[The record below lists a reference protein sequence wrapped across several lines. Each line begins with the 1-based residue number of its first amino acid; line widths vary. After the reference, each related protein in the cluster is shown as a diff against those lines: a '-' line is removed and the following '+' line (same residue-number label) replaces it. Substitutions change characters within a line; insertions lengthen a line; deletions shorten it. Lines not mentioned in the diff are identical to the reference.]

1 MLPKPPDC
9 ATCPLE
15 KRGFGHVPPAG
26 PITSPVLIFS
36 EAAGKTEAARGTPF
50 VGPAGAMLKRAMR
63 LGGMDQDWFRID
75 NLLKCQP
82 PGDWLSGAP
91 WEHDA
96 IAHCMSNYGK
106 NTLAENHPVVV
117 TAGGLATR
125 HILELAKT
133 RYFKIGNFHGT
144 VQRDPQDRFWVVPT
158 FHPSFL
164 QRGAT
169 NLMDVLRFDLTRA
182 IEIARRVQRGGGYL
196 RQPYVLTCDP
206 GVLYFAAWAELYLK
220 AVADPNIQVD
230 LVVDIETP
238 DSSTVVEDSRQDI
251 SWSIIRINFA
261 MNGEEG
267 LTVPFEEPYITT
279 IRKILAAPGDKIFWN
294 AKFDAPRLLK
304 AGFPIGGEW
313 YDYMWAWHVLQ
324 SALPRGLGFVAPFYT
339 DSPPWKHLADTNPEE
354 YGAFDGFVP
363 WRIAQ
368 GITRDLVDQGL
379 WMTFKRHVHDFHRDI
394 LDPAE
399 DIGLL
404 LSRVNLI
411 GEDGKGGFRAELKG
425 HEDRLDGKLQELV
438 PVGLHPLEKKDGW
451 KTLSKKILADPW
463 GLYGEKVVRVVKV
476 CRSCEAIEIAKTH
489 RCKDRSLTPEIEPAE
504 ALVVRYFRRQ
514 GRFNPNSY
522 KQVLVYIKSK
532 GHKPGRDPKTKGE
545 TTAKEVLEGLY
556 KRHADPFY
564 KYVLD
569 YRHIAKVRGT
579 YIDGSLNRMDS
590 LDRVHPTFTCK
601 PSTMRMAAENP
612 NTMNVIDDKEG
623 DNAAAGFRKCIIAG
637 DEAYVAKHLEHLRTT
652 TRKPIELHHRES
664 CVLLES
670 DYAGIEAVLVGWLC
684 GDPEYVRFAHL
695 GIHGRLAAI
704 LLDKPADPK
713 WSDDELTGYFKQIK
727 GEDFYLYDRAKRNV
741 HGSNYGLTVV
751 GMQLRYPELF
761 PTQKDARHVQNLYWS
776 MAPKVRPWQM
786 SLRMFT
792 HEHHY
797 LGGPPGTPPA
807 GHPYGYKHRFYDVIS
822 YRPITPTQAIR
833 REARGNPVLE
843 LGGKPMAVEFGSDAK
858 KCVAFF
864 PQSIARG
871 VITEAMINL
880 YDPRAES
887 PNYIGDAYFG
897 RTPLRTPVHDSLL
910 NEVPES
916 QVDRVVE
923 ALVREMIRPIEQLPC
938 PAEWGIGSHLN
949 FGVEVKLGT
958 DWGDKK
964 RGGTMETIFGVR
976 GGGVGAD
983 GMIDVKNLTGV
994 ERIGVAGDLRAVP
1007 SEPDEFSEEEEVVLI

>member
-9 ATCPLE
+9 ATCVLGR
-15 KRGFGHVPPAG
+15 KGFGYAPASG
-26 PITSPVLIFS
+26 PITSPVLILGES
-36 EAAGKTEAARGTPF
+36 SGKTEAVQGTPF
-50 VGPAGAMLKRAMR
+50 AGPAGAMLKRAMR

-75 NLLKCQP
+75 NLVRCQP

-96 IAHCMSNYGK
+96 IAHCTSHYLK
-106 NTLAENHPVVV
+106 NTLAESHPVVV
-117 TAGGLATR
+117 TAGGLSTR
-125 HILELAKT
+125 HVLELAKT

-144 VQRDPQDRFWVVPT
+144 VQRDPLDRFWVVPT

-169 NLMDVLRFDLTRA
+169 NLLDVLRYDLTRA
-182 IEIARRVQRGGGYL
+182 VEIARIVSRGETYT

-206 GVLYFAAWAELYLK
+206 GIFYFAAWAELYLK
-220 AVADPNIQVD
+220 AVADPSIQVD

-251 SWSIIRINFA
+251 SWTIVRINFA

-267 LTVPFEEPYITT
+267 VTVPFEEPYLTV
-279 IRKILAAPGDKIFWN
+279 IRKILIAPGAKIFWN
-294 AKFDAPRLLK
+294 AKFDVPRLLK
-304 AGFPIGGEW
+304 AGFPVGGEW
-313 YDYMWAWHVLQ
+313 LDFMWAWHVLQ

-339 DSPPWKHLADTNPEE
+339 DSPPWKHLAETEPEK

-363 WRIAQ
+363 WRVAQ
-368 GITRDLVDQGL
+368 GITRDLIDQGL
-379 WMTFKRHVHDFHRDI
+379 WTTFQRHVHEFHRDI

-404 LSRVNLI
+404 LSRPRL
-411 GEDGKGGFRAELKG
+411 DDFRVELKG
-425 HEDRLDGKLQELV
+425 HEDRLDGKLQELA
-438 PVGLHPLEKKDGW
+438 PDSIHPLEKKEGW
-451 KTLSKKILADPW
+451 KNLSKKILADPW

-476 CRSCEAIEIAKTH
+476 CRSCGAVEIAKTH
-489 RCKDRSLTPEIEPAE
+489 RCKDRSLTPDVELAE

-514 GRFNPNSY
+514 GRFNPNSPP
-522 KQVLVYIKSK
+522 QVLVYIKWK
-532 GHKPGRDPKTKGE
+532 GHKPGRDPKTKKE

-569 YRHIAKVRGT
+569 YRHVAKVRGT
-579 YIDGSLNRMDS
+579 YIDGSLSRMDA
-590 LDRVHPTFTCK
+590 LDRVHPTFTPK
-601 PSTMRMAAENP
+601 PSTMRLAAENP

-623 DNAAAGFRKCIIAG
+623 DNPAAGFRKCIVSG
-637 DEAYVAKHLEHLRTT
+637 SKEYVEKHLDHLRKTT
-652 TRKPIELHHRES
+652 AKPMALIHPEP

-670 DYAGIEAVLVGWLC
+670 DYVGIEAVLVGWLC
-684 GDPEYVRFAHL
+684 GDPDYVRFAHL

-704 LLDKPADPK
+704 LLDKPADPA
-713 WSDDELTGYFKQIK
+713 WSDDELAGYFKQIK
-727 GEDFYLYDRAKRNV
+727 DENFFLYDRAKRNV
-741 HGSNYGLTVV
+741 HGSNYGLTVI

-761 PTQKDARHVQNLYWS
+761 PKQKDARHVQDLYWE
-776 MAPKVRPWQM
+776 MAPKVKPWQM
-786 SLRMFT
+786 SLRLFT

-797 LGGPPGTPPA
+797 LGGPVGTLPA

-833 REARGNPVLE
+833 REARGYPVLE

-858 KCVAFF
+858 KCVAFP

-871 VITEAMINL
+871 VLTETAIRL

-887 PNYIGDAYFG
+887 PSYIGDLYFG

-910 NEVPES
+910 NEIPKS
-916 QVDRVVE
+916 KVDVAVE
-923 ALVREMIRPIEQLPC
+923 ALTREMLRPVDRLPC
-938 PAEWGIGSHLN
+938 PAEWGMGSHLN

-964 RGGTMETIFGVR
+964 RGGTMETIFAVR
-976 GGGVGAD
+976 GGGVGSD
-983 GMIDVKNLTGV
+983 GTVDVKNLTGL

-1007 SEPDEFSEEEEVVLI
+1007 SEKDEFSEEEEVVLI